1 MASAVFGKES
11 AESNPAGSLLVASS
25 EPATAGAGAG
35 RDAAVLTNPKAGLVE
50 PPAGRLLSESAALAA
65 NGVFPELMRPGAADG
80 ALVCSMDTAG
90 ANSGGAEPPPSKL
103 GSVGLP
109 PANSAN
115 TERRPSTEGSTAATG
130 ALI

>member
-11 AESNPAGSLLVASS
+11 AESNPAGSLLVANS
-25 EPATAGAGAG
+25 EPVTAGAAAG
-35 RDAAVLTNPKAGLVE
+35 RDAAVLPNPKAGLVE
-50 PPAGRLLSESAALAA
+50 PPAGRLLSELAALAA
-65 NGVFPELMRPGAADG
+65 NVILPELVRPGAADG

-90 ANSGGAEPPPSKL
+90 ANSGGAEPPSKV